1 MPAATESSLRDPT
14 KDWAAFSP
22 DQIPTKGIKLPGLF
36 HDTLRAL
43 EQDATQQQSLQIL
56 ELGCGCGELCAF
68 LQSRQHKVIG
78 TDINHGAI
86 ASANENCLLPGTCF
100 VADVTIPNF
109 AEDIQSKQ
117 QLAYCGKSSPN
128 TMTTT
133 FDFVILQL
141 LLSIV
146 GGPASR
152 KATLQN
158 AISLLRPSK
167 GTLYLSCSGISHD
180 INPNYAQLYQADR
193 DAMTEPYSYFSR
205 NEQGEI
211 LYTTHHFSEPELK
224 ELLQE
229 AGLVEIHIEQ
239 HKEASSRRPNEA
251 AYFFYATAKRPMT

>member
-1 MPAATESSLRDPT
+1 MPSATESSLRDST

-22 DQIPTKGIKLPGLF
+22 EHIPTKGMKLPDLF
-36 HDTLRAL
+36 HDTLRSL
-43 EQDATQQQSLQIL
+43 EKDATQQSLQIL

-68 LQSRQHKVIG
+68 LQSRQHMVIG

-86 ASANENCLLPGTCF
+86 ASANEKCLPGTCF
-100 VADVTIPNF
+100 VADVTMPNF
-109 AEDIQSKQ
+109 AKEIQSKQ
-117 QLAYCGKSSPN
+117 LQAFGKSSR
-128 TMTTT
+128 MTNT

-152 KATLQN
+152 KATLKSV
-158 AISLLRPSK
+158 ISLLRPG
-167 GTLYLSCSGISHD
+167 GTLYLSCSGVSDD

-224 ELLQE
+224 ELLLQE
-229 AGLVEIHIEQ
+229 AGLVEMIHIEQ

-251 AYFFYATAKRPMT
+251 AYFLYATAKRRTT